1 MKPKAVV
8 SKAAM
13 QLLLLLWCF
22 VAVEGGGQEFPGVGP
37 LIVTKER
44 RSTVVSTA
52 SGEITAVDVR
62 DGYGGAYH
70 LQFITMAPSSLFLP
84 VLLHTDMVFY
94 VQSGSGRVT
103 YIEEDENDE
112 TEHIDVVR
120 GDIYRLEKGSVF
132 YVQSHP
138 DPTRDNLRIHA
149 IFNAVDTDNTKELP
163 AAAYSNISDL
173 VGGFEDKVL
182 QTAFGVSEETI
193 LAIKWVEKPPSI
205 VPLPHTSK
213 TVSFGALRGIRSL
226 TADDEEVTNKKKT
239 KAFNFFKAKPD
250 VENCNGWSTALSHKD
265 LKALK
270 GSNFEAFMVNLSR
283 SSMMGPYWNPKATE
297 IAIVIQ
303 GRGVV
308 EAVSIGKPSRETRFK
323 AKEGDVVVV
332 PRLHPVTQLSYN
344 NEGFILVGFSSLVG
358 KNRPQFFAGKKR
370 SALRILDREVLAMA
384 FNVPTAIV
392 EELLAARVESTI
404 LACTSCAEE
413 LEGRMKEGSKGDEEH
428 EQEEDDDEDEE
439 REAWKVDE
447 EARREA
453 EREMWMLQK
462 LV

>member
-1 MKPKAVV
+1 
-8 SKAAM
+8 
-13 QLLLLLWCF
+13 
-22 VAVEGGGQEFPGVGP
+22 
-37 LIVTKER
+37 
-44 RSTVVSTA
+44 
-52 SGEITAVDVR
+52 
-62 DGYGGAYH
+62 
-70 LQFITMAPSSLFLP
+70 
-84 VLLHTDMVFY
+84 
-94 VQSGSGRVT
+94 
-103 YIEEDENDE
+103 
-112 TEHIDVVR
+112 
-120 GDIYRLEKGSVF
+120 
-132 YVQSHP
+132 
-138 DPTRDNLRIHA
+138 
-149 IFNAVDTDNTKELP
+149 
-163 AAAYSNISDL
+163 
-173 VGGFEDKVL
+173 
-182 QTAFGVSEETI
+182 
-193 LAIKWVEKPPSI
+193 
-205 VPLPHTSK
+205 
-213 TVSFGALRGIRSL
+213 
-226 TADDEEVTNKKKT
+226 
-239 KAFNFFKAKPD
+239 
-250 VENCNGWSTALSHKD
+250 
-265 LKALK
+265 
-270 GSNFEAFMVNLSR
+270 
-283 SSMMGPYWNPKATE
+283 MMGPYWNPKATE

-370 SALRILDREVLAMA
+370 SALRILDREVMAMA

-428 EQEEDDDEDEE
+428 EQEDNDEDEE
-439 REAWKVDE
+439 ERAAWKVDE